1 MSKYIKISQQ
11 NSPEKEKNSKPE
23 MSEIDQANLQKLKS
37 MKGGLTIQSV
47 MTELARISRSQQS
60 EDKKEAEATKYLQSI
75 ASKLTPMAQF
85 LNTIGVKI
93 PRN

>member
-11 NSPEKEKNSKPE
+11 ASPEQEKNSKPE
-23 MSEIDQANLQKLKS
+23 MSAADQANLQKLKS
-37 MKGGLTIQSV
+37 LKGGLTIQTV

-60 EDKKEAEATKYLQSI
+60 EEKKEAEATKYLQS
-75 ASKLTPMAQF
+75 AAKLAPMAQA
-85 LNTIGVKI
+85 LNTMGVRL